1 MNGPIR
7 KVIDVNFC
15 HRSFSCRVYKDHM
28 QCFIIAIFPQKLNAK
43 LIMWPI
49 LTPSGA
55 RKGAG
60 LHPKI
65 FLSILF
71 SNKIY
76 SKISRKRLNIFLLN
90 QVFLTEALNF
100 LSFSSKFIEK
110 NNRPFFIFQGQIKDA
125 MGISTYQ
132 FANLYAWYSWPNVV
146 LPIVGGYMMDTVFGI
161 RLGTIIFALFIII
174 GELSPKS
181 F

>member
-1 MNGPIR
+1 
-7 KVIDVNFC
+7 
-15 HRSFSCRVYKDHM
+15 
-28 QCFIIAIFPQKLNAK
+28 
-43 LIMWPI
+43 
-49 LTPSGA
+49 
-55 RKGAG
+55 
-60 LHPKI
+60 
-65 FLSILF
+65 
-71 SNKIY
+71 
-76 SKISRKRLNIFLLN
+76 
-90 QVFLTEALNF
+90 
-100 LSFSSKFIEK
+100 
-110 NNRPFFIFQGQIKDA
+110 

>member
-43 LIMWPI
+43 LIMWP
-49 LTPSGA
+49 
-55 RKGAG
+55 GAG

-76 SKISRKRLNIFLLN
+76 SKISRKRLNIFL
-90 QVFLTEALNF
+90 F
-100 LSFSSKFIEK
+100 
-110 NNRPFFIFQGQIKDA
+110 
-125 MGISTYQ
+125 
-132 FANLYAWYSWPNVV
+132 
-146 LPIVGGYMMDTVFGI
+146 
-161 RLGTIIFALFIII
+161 
-174 GELSPKS
+174 
-181 F
+181 